1 MPSNYRQRVLTKWL
15 KRDFHQLK
23 QFCAENCLE
32 TFRAKS
38 IDIWL
43 MIVFLQSN
51 CIENCHDQNFWQVMK
66 FI

>member
-1 MPSNYRQRVLTKWL
+1 MPSKYHQSLLNKWM

-32 TFRAKS
+32 MFRAKCVE
-38 IDIWL
+38 IWL
-43 MIVFLQSN
+43 MAVFLQSN
-51 CIENCHDQNFWQVMK
+51 CIENCQDQDFWQVMK